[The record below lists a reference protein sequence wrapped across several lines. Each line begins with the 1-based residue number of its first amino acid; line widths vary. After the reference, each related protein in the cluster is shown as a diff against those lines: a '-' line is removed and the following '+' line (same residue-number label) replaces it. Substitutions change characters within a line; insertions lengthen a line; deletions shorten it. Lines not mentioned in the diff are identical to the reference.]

1 MITADLLGNEIRVQV
16 PFIKVVLGGGNSA
29 YTFGI
34 FQASTTTKRDN
45 QGIYRVQNIQYPN
58 YMQSLQV
65 EKINGQVNTYT
76 LTMKYAITQFN
87 DPNFM
92 DKVLSSVSQT
102 RKITFSYGDLNAPA
116 FVYRNEEA
124 IITNVQN
131 QVDLK
136 SACITY
142 TITAVSSS
150 NLSRVGAFN
159 FPAYKSKKPSDLIKE
174 ILRNNV
180 KYGLLDLFTGM
191 RNMNLVEQ
199 KGLIASN
206 DIEVPLQAKRNISI
220 LEYLQY
226 LVKSMKSS
234 YNNKDIY
241 VFKVVDSVDEIF
253 NGPYFKVINSTDAGS
268 SLDCYSLDIGFDYQT
283 NNAITQFSI
292 DNQEAYSIYYNY
304 SKKLST
310 NEYVQRIDDNGTLSS
325 IYAPIISSNNDQ
337 GITYSQ
343 DENWWKNV
351 TQYPIS
357 ATLQIRGLLRP
368 AILMSNID
376 IGYFFYGKLW
386 AGGTG
391 KWIIT
396 QQTDNIDTSGFF
408 TTLKL
413 VRVGNSERYPNSTIN

>member
-1 MITADLLGNEIRVQV
+1 MITADLLGNEVRVQV
-16 PFIKVVLGGGNSA
+16 PFVKVVIGSGNSA

-34 FQASTTTKRDN
+34 FQSSTTTKRDN
-45 QGIYRVQNIQYPN
+45 QGVYRVQNIQYPN
-58 YMQSLQV
+58 YIQSLQV

-92 DKVLSSVSQT
+92 EKVLSSVSQT

-131 QVDLK
+131 QIDLK
-136 SACITY
+136 SSCITY

-159 FPAYKSKKPSDLIKE
+159 FPAINDQPSHVIWN
-174 ILRNNV
+174 ILQNNA

-191 RNMNLVEQ
+191 RNLDLVRQ
-199 KGLIASN
+199 RGLIAGN
-206 DIEVPLQAKRNISI
+206 DIKVPLQAKRNISI

-226 LVKSMKSS
+226 LVKSMQSS
-234 YNNKDIY
+234 PNNKDIY

-253 NGPYFKVINSTDAGS
+253 NGPYFKIINSNDASS

-283 NNAITQFSI
+283 NNAVTQFTI
-292 DNQEAYSIYYNY
+292 DNQEAYSIYYDY

-337 GITYSQ
+337 GVTYPQ

-368 AILMSNID
+368 AILMSKID
-376 IGYFFYGKLW
+376 IGVIFYGKLHVS
-386 AGGTG
+386 TG
-391 KWIIT
+391 SYIIT
-396 QQTDNIDTSGFF
+396 QQTDTIDTSGFY

>member
-1 MITADLLGNEIRVQV
+1 MITADLLGNDVRVQV
-16 PFIKVVLGGGNSA
+16 PFIKVVLGSGSSA

-34 FQASTTTKRDN
+34 FQSSTTTKRDN
-45 QGIYRVQNIQYPN
+45 QGVYRVQNIQYPN
-58 YMQSLQV
+58 YIQSLQV

-92 DKVLSSVSQT
+92 EKVLSSVSQT

-124 IITNVQN
+124 IITDVQN
-131 QVDLK
+131 QIDLK
-136 SACITY
+136 SSCITY

-159 FPAYKSKKPSDLIKE
+159 FSAITAQPSHVIWN
-174 ILRNNV
+174 ILQNNA

-191 RNMNLVEQ
+191 RNLDLVGQ
-199 KGLIASN
+199 RGLIAGN

-234 YNNKDIY
+234 PNNKDIY

-253 NGPYFKVINSTDAGS
+253 NGPYFKIINSNDASS

-283 NNAITQFSI
+283 NNAITQFTI
-292 DNQEAYSIYYNY
+292 DNQEAYSIYYDY

-337 GITYSQ
+337 GVTYPQ

-368 AILMSNID
+368 AILMSKID
-376 IGYFFYGKLW
+376 IGVIFYGKLHVS
-386 AGGTG
+386 TG
-391 KWIIT
+391 SYIIT
-396 QQTDNIDTSGFF
+396 QQTDTIDTSGFY

-413 VRVGNSERYPNSTIN
+413 VRVGNSERYPNSTIS